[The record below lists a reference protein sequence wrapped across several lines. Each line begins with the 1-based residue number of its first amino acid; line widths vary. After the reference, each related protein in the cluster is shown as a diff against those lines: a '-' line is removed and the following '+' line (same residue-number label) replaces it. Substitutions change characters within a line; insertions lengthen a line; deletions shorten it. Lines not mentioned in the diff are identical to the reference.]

1 MLHRFPN
8 HRPNGRMNWM
18 SVSIAATALFGLG
31 MIVAPARASG
41 ADTKPS
47 NDPSAQF
54 FAQYCQKCHAGPKHK
69 GDFQIENLSPDFSAR
84 SNRLLWLAVMEH
96 VRSGAMPPKG
106 KPRPPAQ
113 DVQSMVQWIG
123 ARASAA
129 EAARIAAEGRVVL
142 RRLNRAEYA
151 NTVRDLLGVDIDL
164 ADLLPPDTSTSGF
177 DNSAEALHT
186 SSYLMESYLEAA
198 DRVLDEAIA
207 NKPRPYQIHTKFDIR
222 QERSVKPTGSVYR
235 YTDDGV
241 AIFSSWESANIRV
254 TLWNFRSHV
263 RGKYRFRISGYGYQ
277 SDKPVNF
284 HVTAGTLKEVTEERL
299 IDYFA
304 FPANKPTVV
313 EFTEQLEPENH
324 IRIIAD
330 GLPVKPPVVEKV
342 GADKYKGPGLV
353 IQWVDIEGPLME
365 SWPPVSHQRIFGN
378 LKQDIV
384 PGPNDPKRREVVSQQ
399 PMVDAER
406 ILREFARRAFRRAV
420 TDDDIKPF
428 LARVKSRLERN
439 YSFEQAVRVGLKG
452 ILVSPDFLFLREKVT
467 SIGSAGSAT
476 VGSATVGPASRA
488 GLAASPVAV
497 ASPARVAGPTAGPA
511 VGRTG
516 STTLDDY
523 ALASRLSYFLWSS
536 MPDEQLLKL
545 ADEHKLREPGVIH
558 EQVERMLGDPKA
570 KAFTENFAGQWLSL
584 RAIDATSP
592 DPKLYPEYDDILKTA
607 MAKETLL
614 FFNEVLK
621 NDLSLTNFVS
631 SDFTFLNARLA
642 KHYGIP
648 GVEGTEMRKVA
659 LPPESHRGGVLT
671 MAAILKVTA
680 NGTTTSPVLRG
691 AWVLERILGTPP
703 PKPPADVEAIEPD
716 IRGATTIRNQLAK
729 HRRNP
734 TCASCHTK
742 IDPPGFALENF
753 DVIGGWRDHYRSVGS
768 GAPAIVNGQRMRYL
782 NGPPVDAGDVLPDGR
797 RFNNIDEYKQLLL
810 DDKDQLARALA
821 QKLLT
826 YGTGAAPTTAD
837 QPEIETIV
845 RNVREKK
852 YGFRSLIHEIVES
865 SVFQSK

>member
-1 MLHRFPN
+1 LQLINKFSKNHYNFYKPRGGAGWFSGAKPGLITLQMSPSRINRRLSK
-8 HRPNGRMNWM
+8 HRPNGRVNWM
-18 SVSIAATALFGLG
+18 SVLVAGIAFGGLG
-31 MIVAPARASG
+31 MIAAAARASG
-41 ADTKPS
+41 PDDKPS
-47 NDPSAQF
+47 NNPTPAF
-54 FAQYCQKCHAGPKHK
+54 FDQYCRKCHAGPKHK
-69 GDFQIENLSPDFSAR
+69 ADFQIESLSQDFSSK
-84 SNRLLWLAVMEH
+84 SNRLQWLAVLEH

-113 DVQSMVQWIG
+113 DVKTLVAWISG
-123 ARASAA
+123 RAEAA

-151 NTVRDLLGVDIDL
+151 NTVRDLLGVRIDL
-164 ADLLPPDTSTSGF
+164 SDLLPPDTSTSGF

-186 SSYLMESYLEAA
+186 SSYLMANYLEAA
-198 DRVLDEAIA
+198 DRVLSEAIA

-277 SDKPVNF
+277 SDSKPVNF
-284 HVTAGTLKEVTEERL
+284 HVTAGTFTEVTEERL

-304 FPANKPTVV
+304 FPANKPTIV
-313 EFTEQLEPENH
+313 EFTEQLEPENR

-330 GLPVKPPVVEKV
+330 GLPVNPPVVEKV

-353 IQWVDIEGPLME
+353 IQWVDIEGPLLE
-365 SWPPVSHQRIFGN
+365 SWPPPSHQRIFGDM
-378 LKQDIV
+378 KQAVV
-384 PGPNDPKRREVVSQQ
+384 PGPSDPERREVVSQQ
-399 PMVDAER
+399 PMADAER
-406 ILREFARRAFRRAV
+406 IIRGFARRAFRRAV

-428 LARVKSRLERN
+428 LARVKSKLDQN
-439 YSFEQAVRVGLKG
+439 YSFEQSVRVGLKG
-452 ILVSPDFLFLREKVT
+452 VLVSPEFLFLRET
-467 SIGSAGSAT
+467 
-476 VGSATVGPASRA
+476 
-488 GLAASPVAV
+488 
-497 ASPARVAGPTAGPA
+497 TA
-511 VGRTG
+511 
-516 STTLDDY
+516 LDDY

-545 ADEHKLREPGVIH
+545 ADESKLREPGVLSQ
-558 EQVERMLGDPKA
+558 QVERMLGDVKA
-570 KAFTENFAGQWLSL
+570 RAFTENFVGQWLSL

-607 MAKETLL
+607 MAKEAVL
-614 FFNEVLK
+614 FFDEVLK
-621 NDLSLTNFVS
+621 NDLSLTNFVA

-648 GVEGTEMRKVA
+648 GVEGTEMRKVT

-671 MAAILKVTA
+671 MAAMLKVTA

-691 AWVLERILGTPP
+691 AWVLDRILGTPP

-716 IRGATTIRNQLAK
+716 IRGATTIRDQLAK
-729 HRRNP
+729 HRQNA
-734 TCASCHTK
+734 TCASCHVK
-742 IDPPGFALENF
+742 IDPPGFALESF
-753 DVIGGWRDHYRSVGS
+753 DVIGGWRDHYRSVGT
-768 GAPAIVNGQRMRYL
+768 GERAIVNGQRMRYL
-782 NGPPVDAGDVLPDGR
+782 NGPAVNAGDVLPDGR
-797 RFNNIDEYKQLLL
+797 RFSNIDEYKQLLL
-810 DDKDQLARALA
+810 DDKDQLARALTG
-821 QKLLT
+821 KLLT
-826 YGTGAAPTTAD
+826 YATGAAPTAGD
-837 QPEIETIV
+837 GAEIEAIV
-845 RNVREKK
+845 RRVREKG

-865 SVFQSK
+865 RVFQSK